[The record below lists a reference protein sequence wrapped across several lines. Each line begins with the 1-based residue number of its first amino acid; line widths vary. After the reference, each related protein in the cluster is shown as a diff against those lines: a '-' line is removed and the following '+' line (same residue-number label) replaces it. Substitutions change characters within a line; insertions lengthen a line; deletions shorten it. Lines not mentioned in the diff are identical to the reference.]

1 MNPKLSVIVPI
12 YNVEKYLDKCLD
24 SLVNQTMDEIEIIC
38 VNDGSM
44 DQSQMIVEKYQKQFP
59 GKIIGLMKKNGG
71 LADARNYGLAHANGE
86 YVAFID
92 SDDWV
97 EREMFKTM
105 YQQVIQKQADIVVCD
120 MQYVYESGETKFVT
134 GGDFDETNVSENPL
148 VITMNNSACNKL
160 FKRCLFDDVKFPK
173 GLWYEDL
180 GCVPIVLAKAFKIVK
195 VNQVFY
201 NYFQREGSIMHTPSE
216 KIFDIYR
223 ALDLVKNYITA
234 NHIPCLDEVNYMYV
248 EHGAKLTTQR
258 IREYQ
263 NGREVFLKQ
272 NITTLSSKYPK
283 WIKNKYISTYSQ
295 KEKILLKLLYFKQF
309 KLVLWLYDRK
319 G

>member
-1 MNPKLSVIVPI
+1 MKPKLSVIVPI
-12 YNVEKYLDKCLD
+12 YNVENYLDKCLN
-24 SLVNQTMDEIEIIC
+24 SLVHQTMEEIEIIC
-38 VNDGSM
+38 VNDGST
-44 DQSQMIVEKYQKQFP
+44 DQSQLIVEKYQKLFP
-59 GKIIGLMKKNGG
+59 RKIIGLMKKNGG
-71 LADARNYGLAHANGE
+71 LADARNYGLTHANGD

-97 EREMFKTM
+97 ELEMFKVM
-105 YQQVIQKQADIVVCD
+105 YCQVIEKNADVVVCD
-120 MQYVYESGETKFVT
+120 MQYVYESGETKFVP
-134 GGDFDETNVSENPL
+134 GGDFKETNVSQNPL
-148 VITMNNSACNKL
+148 IITMNNSACNKI
-160 FKRCLFDDVKFPK
+160 FKRSLFNDVKFPK

-180 GCVPIVLAKAFKIVK
+180 GCIPIVLAKAQKVVK

-201 NYFQREGSIMHTPSE
+201 NYFQRQGSIMHTPSE

-223 ALDLVKNYITA
+223 ALDLVKTYIIS
-234 NHIPCLDEVNYMYV
+234 NELPCLDEVNYMFV

-283 WIKNKYISTYSQ
+283 WIKNKYIATYSK
-295 KEKILLKLLYFKQF
+295 KERILLHLLYLKQF

-319 G
+319 

>member
-1 MNPKLSVIVPI
+1 MIAKLSVIVPI
-12 YNVEKYLDKCLD
+12 YNVEKYLDKCLA
-24 SLVNQTMDEIEIIC
+24 SLVNQTMKEIEIIC
-38 VNDGSM
+38 VNDGST
-44 DQSQMIVEKYQKQFP
+44 DHSQDIVEEYQKKFP

-71 LADARNYGLAHANGE
+71 LADARNYGLAHANGD

-97 EREMFKTM
+97 EADMFKVM
-105 YQQVIQKQADIVVCD
+105 YQQVVKKQADVVVCD
-120 MQYVYESGETKFVT
+120 MEYVYESGETKFVP
-134 GGDFDETNVSENPL
+134 GGEFTETNVSNDPL
-148 VITMNNSACNKL
+148 IITINNSACNKL
-160 FKRCLFDDVKFPK
+160 FKRSLFDDVKFPK

-180 GCVPIVLAKAFKIVK
+180 GCVPIVLAKANKIVK
-195 VNQVFY
+195 VNHVFY
-201 NYFQREGSIMHTPSE
+201 NYFQRAGSIMHTPSD

-223 ALDLVKNYITA
+223 ALDLVKSYVVKNK
-234 NHIPCLDEVNYMYV
+234 IPCLDEVNYMFV

-263 NGREVFLKQ
+263 NGREVFLNQ

-283 WIKNKYISTYSQ
+283 WIKNKYINTYSK
-295 KEKILLKLLYFKQF
+295 KEKVLMYLLYLRQF

-319 G
+319 

>member
-1 MNPKLSVIVPI
+1 MIAKLSVIVPI
-12 YNVEKYLDKCLD
+12 YNVEKYLDKCLA
-24 SLVNQTMDEIEIIC
+24 SLVNQTMKEIEIIC
-38 VNDGSM
+38 VNDGST
-44 DQSQMIVEKYQKQFP
+44 DHSQDIVEEYQKKFP

-71 LADARNYGLAHANGE
+71 LADARNYGLAHANGD

-97 EREMFKTM
+97 EADMFKVM
-105 YQQVIQKQADIVVCD
+105 YQQVVKKQADVVVCD
-120 MQYVYESGETKFVT
+120 MQYVYESGETKFVP
-134 GGDFDETNVSENPL
+134 GGEFTETNVSNDPL
-148 VITMNNSACNKL
+148 IITINNSAYNKL
-160 FKRCLFDDVKFPK
+160 FKRSLFDDVKLPK

-180 GCVPIVLAKAFKIVK
+180 GCVPIVLAKANKIVK
-195 VNQVFY
+195 VNHVFY
-201 NYFQREGSIMHTPSE
+201 NYFQRAGSIMHTPSD

-223 ALDLVKNYITA
+223 ALDLVKSYVVKNK
-234 NHIPCLDEVNYMYV
+234 IPCLDEVNYMFV

-263 NGREVFLKQ
+263 NGREVFLNQ

-283 WIKNKYISTYSQ
+283 WIKNKYINTYSK
-295 KEKILLKLLYFKQF
+295 KEKVLMYLLYLRQF

-319 G
+319 

>member
-1 MNPKLSVIVPI
+1 MEPKLSVIVPI
-12 YNVEKYLDKCLD
+12 YNVESYLDKCLD
-24 SLVNQTMDEIEIIC
+24 SLVHQTMEEIEIIC
-38 VNDGSM
+38 VNDGST
-44 DQSQMIVEKYQKQFP
+44 DQSQLIVEKYQKLFP
-59 GKIIGLMKKNGG
+59 RKIIGLMKKNGG
-71 LADARNYGLAHANGE
+71 LADARNYGLAHANGD

-97 EREMFKTM
+97 ELEMFKVM
-105 YQQVIQKQADIVVCD
+105 YQQVIEKNADVVVCD
-120 MQYVYESGETKFVT
+120 MQYVYESGETKFVP
-134 GGDFDETNVSENPL
+134 GGDFKETNISENPL
-148 VITMNNSACNKL
+148 IITMNNSACNKL
-160 FKRCLFDDVKFPK
+160 FKRSLFNDVKFPK

-180 GCVPIVLAKAFKIVK
+180 GCIPIVLAKAQKIVK

-201 NYFQREGSIMHTPSE
+201 NYFQRQGSIMHTPSE

-223 ALDLVKNYITA
+223 ALDLVKTYIVS
-234 NHIPCLDEVNYMYV
+234 NELPCLDEVNYMFV

-263 NGREVFLKQ
+263 NAREVFMKQ

-283 WIKNKYISTYSQ
+283 WIKNKYIATYSK
-295 KEKILLKLLYFKQF
+295 KERILLHLLYLKQF

-319 G
+319 

>member
-1 MNPKLSVIVPI
+1 MEPKLSVIVPI
-12 YNVEKYLDKCLD
+12 YNVESYLDKCLD
-24 SLVNQTMDEIEIIC
+24 SLVNQTMKEIEIIC
-38 VNDGSM
+38 VNDGST
-44 DQSQMIVEKYQKQFP
+44 DQSQLIVEKYQKLFP
-59 GKIIGLMKKNGG
+59 RKIIGLMKKNGG
-71 LADARNYGLAHANGE
+71 LADARNYGLAHANGD

-97 EREMFKTM
+97 ELEMFKVM
-105 YQQVIQKQADIVVCD
+105 YEQVIEKNADVAVCD
-120 MQYVYESGETKFVT
+120 MQYVYESGETKFVP
-134 GGDFDETNVSENPL
+134 GGDFKETNVSENPL
-148 VITMNNSACNKL
+148 IITMNNSACNKL
-160 FKRCLFDDVKFPK
+160 FKRSLFDDVKFPK

-180 GCVPIVLAKAFKIVK
+180 GCIPIVLAKAQKIVK

-201 NYFQREGSIMHTPSE
+201 NYFQRQGSIMHTPSE

-223 ALDLVKNYITA
+223 ALDLVKTYIVS
-234 NHIPCLDEVNYMYV
+234 NELPCLDEVNYMFV

-283 WIKNKYISTYSQ
+283 WIKNKYIATYSK
-295 KEKILLKLLYFKQF
+295 KERILLHLLYLKQF

-319 G
+319 